1 MISVRMKSQE
11 VETLLAVVENGSI
24 GEAAR
29 LLHLSRT
36 AATKSMGPLEEE
48 ARLALLLRSTRG
60 VDLTEAGRGLAA
72 RDRLVTRQVALS
84 CSPEPA

>member
-48 ARLALLLRSTRG
+48 ARLALLLRSSRG
-60 VDLTEAGRGLAA
+60 ST
-72 RDRLVTRQVALS
+72 
-84 CSPEPA
+84 